1 MQRLPFLT
9 TLLNLAP
16 AARAAP
22 SRRKHMRSQ
31 VSSDALDRPDYAD
44 AGTAQLPVAPG
55 HRAPE
60 AGPDEGSNEADL
72 STAAVLP
79 LRHSSDLPLAMHAE
93 WLPGHCGTTSEQ
105 GAQCRHSDSQGAA
118 AGVRNLSACLAFC
131 AGCQRCRFISYSEI
145 GRDCS
150 WYSACDTS
158 RLEPS
163 WLRHRT
169 AQVRHVPR
177 PRRCQAS
184 QLDSRGAWRE
194 GGGLFARGWRC
205 PLWETSHA
213 RFNCSGHLPQR
224 VHSVLGCGRP
234 NAAASLLSGH
244 RTLFFV
250 GDSLSAQHAR
260 AVACRVLH
268 DTTHALTPRARRRLA
283 SHVAPRSA
291 SLRTY
296 LPRWAATAK
305 LGNFLVPA
313 CTPECHE
320 VSTGA
325 LDGAEVPLRS
335 ATMCHVPAGTR
346 DRGCDEGVLPVVERL
361 LTSRVVRWEDAIVM
375 NEGLHHSLQDKAER
389 AAELLRA
396 LSPLSGSAL
405 GRAVRLG

>member
-1 MQRLPFLT
+1 M
-9 TLLNLAP
+9 
-16 AARAAP
+16 
-22 SRRKHMRSQ
+22 
-31 VSSDALDRPDYAD
+31 
-44 AGTAQLPVAPG
+44 
-55 HRAPE
+55 
-60 AGPDEGSNEADL
+60 
-72 STAAVLP
+72 
-79 LRHSSDLPLAMHAE
+79 
-93 WLPGHCGTTSEQ
+93 
-105 GAQCRHSDSQGAA
+105 
-118 AGVRNLSACLAFC
+118 RNLSACLAFC

-150 WYSACDTS
+150 WYNACDTS

-260 AVACRVLH
+260 AVACRLLH
-268 DTTHALTPRARRRLA
+268 DTTHALTPRARRRLE

-396 LSPLSGSAL
+396 LSSLSGSAL